1 MFRIYNLLLFLI
13 LLISP
18 FIIIYRLIIKK
29 EDFNRFKEKFCLF
42 SYKQPKNKKVVWF
55 HGSSVG
61 EINSIIPLIEK
72 LEKKNYIDI
81 ILVTSSTLSS
91 SKVLSKFKFDKVVH
105 QFFPIDTKYFSKKFL
120 DYWNP
125 KAVFFI
131 ESEIWPNMITNIK
144 KREIPLILLNSRITK
159 KTFKRWRKFPN
170 LSRSIFNKFDLCLPQ
185 NEQTKIFLK
194 LLGCKKIKKIGNIKF
209 SEIQKT
215 PTIKFNSGIKKF
227 FNSKKIWCASSTHKG
242 EEILCGITHQKMS
255 KIYNNLLTIII
266 PRHVNR
272 TVEIK
277 RCLENNGLKVHIH
290 SNKEK
295 IDKKT
300 DIYLV
305 DTYGET
311 QSFFNICKTIFLGGS
326 IVKHGGQ
333 NPLEPA
339 RFGCK
344 IIHGPNIDNFK
355 EVYELLKHKKISFQ
369 INSINQLYV
378 EVKKLLK
385 QKSNNVKKVLNL
397 RRYGVK
403 ILNETLL
410 EINKFIQN

>member
-326 IVKHGGQ
+326 IVKRGGQ

>member
-29 EDFNRFKEKFCLF
+29 EDFNRFKEKFCFF
-42 SYKQPKNKKVVWF
+42 SYKQPKNKKVVWL

-209 SEIQKT
+209 SEIQKA

-369 INSINQLYV
+369 INSINQLNA

>member
-185 NEQTKIFLK
+185 NKQTKIFLK

-209 SEIQKT
+209 SEIQKA

>member
-242 EEILCGITHQKMS
+242 EEILCGITHQKIS

-369 INSINQLYV
+369 INSINQLNV
-378 EVKKLLK
+378 KVKKLLK